1 MVSSLSQPTQE
12 TRTLSSG
19 LIIAGAYADKVRRT
33 LFAQMRDYVKQDKEI
48 AREVA
53 RASGELNAVLFR
65 ILVEELKVE
74 KGDVVRVRINYNFD
88 PSAKRIVWDYN
99 SLSIEV
105 FKRVPDE
112 QVASVV
118 REAVRTKISKY
129 IEEFQRAPR
138 AVEERMKEFEV
149 KEKEVEEAAPPPTPP
164 APPTPPPPRPLD
176 VRSIVASAVVLG
188 ETVDGG
194 LLIKLV
200 DRSDRSVGLASL
212 TPSGD
217 ELVVDAILIH
227 EGSAKRYLTR
237 TRARLAEYDENP
249 MRLIEDLA
257 KTQPTDLSPQEAERL
272 IREKMQSLM

>member
-12 TRTLSSG
+12 IRTFSSG

-33 LFAQMRDYVKQDKEI
+33 LFAQLRDYVKQDKEI

-88 PSAKRIVWDYN
+88 PAVKRIVWDYN
-99 SLSIEV
+99 SLLIEV

-112 QVASVV
+112 RVTSVV
-118 REAVRTKISKY
+118 KEAVKTKISKY

-138 AVEERMKEFEV
+138 VVEERMKEFEV
-149 KEKEVEEAAPPPTPP
+149 KEVEEAAPPPPTLPAPP
-164 APPTPPPPRPLD
+164 APPPLRPLD

-194 LLIKLV
+194 LLVKLV
-200 DRSDRSVGLASL
+200 NSSDRSVGLASL
-212 TPSGD
+212 THSGE
-217 ELVVDAILIH
+217 ELVIDAILIH

-237 TRARLAEYDENP
+237 TRARLSEYDENP
-249 MRLIEDLA
+249 MRIVEDLV